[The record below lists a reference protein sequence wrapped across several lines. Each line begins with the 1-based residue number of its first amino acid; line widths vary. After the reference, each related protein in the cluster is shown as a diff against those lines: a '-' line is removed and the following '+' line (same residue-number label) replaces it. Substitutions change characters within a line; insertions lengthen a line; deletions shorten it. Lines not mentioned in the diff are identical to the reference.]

1 MIKKYFYIFLPAFL
15 LLLWWQLGTTNSTQ
29 AKFFFSSPQ
38 QIANV
43 ALADLQLFS
52 FWQDIAYTG
61 LATVTGLILGTLLG
75 TVLGL
80 ILWSSPKFAN
90 ITKPYMALLGAIP
103 IFALAPM
110 LIMWFGVGLWSKI
123 IMAAFAVFLV
133 ATTQIYEGA
142 QQASERY
149 LLFAQSLAAKPWRI
163 VRYIILPATMRFM
176 VLGLNMNVGFAL
188 IGTFIG
194 EFVSAQ
200 HGLGRYI
207 LQAGGVYD
215 TARVLFGV
223 AALAVLALLLRRV
236 IAWVLPAA

>member
-1 MIKKYFYIFLPAFL
+1 MIKKYLYMLLPAIVL
-15 LLLWWQLGTTNSTQ
+15 LMWWQFGTAQNAQ
-29 AKFFFSSPQ
+29 AQFFFSSPQ
-38 QIANV
+38 QIINV

-52 FWQDIAYTG
+52 FWQDVAYTG
-61 LATVTGLILGTLLG
+61 FATVAGLALGTLLG
-75 TVLGL
+75 TILGL
-80 ILWSSPKFAN
+80 LLWSSPKFAN
-90 ITKPYMALLGAIP
+90 ITKPYITLLGAVP

-133 ATTQIYEGA
+133 ATTQTYEGA
-142 QQASERY
+142 QQAAERY

-163 VRYIILPATMRFM
+163 VRYIILPATMRF
-176 VLGLNMNVGFAL
+176 VLLGLNMNVGFAL

-207 LQAGGVYD
+207 LQAGGMYD
-215 TARVLFGV
+215 TARVLFGIV
-223 AALAVLALLLRRV
+223 ALAILALLLRRV
-236 IAWVLPAA
+236 IAWLMPSA